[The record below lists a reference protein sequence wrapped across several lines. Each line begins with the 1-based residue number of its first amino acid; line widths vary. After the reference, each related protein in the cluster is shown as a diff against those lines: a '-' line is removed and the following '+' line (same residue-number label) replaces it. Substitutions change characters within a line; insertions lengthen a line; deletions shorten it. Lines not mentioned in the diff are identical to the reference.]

1 MLVPSFLNRDAH
13 MYIPGEKKTP
23 PRIPISVGQK
33 YNFHK
38 WLLRD
43 LEQEIRGF
51 WVMRITGKGII
62 IFKTKMVCLMKSDG
76 PLSPCHLAFC
86 NHTMNRWQDHY
97 SYVQHHQ
104 ESARTNAM
112 YFCPWLNLQRPGTSG
127 FLLLSPLFPSL
138 SSLSL
143 SLSYPNPFLLSFLIT
158 LLVPLVSGLPHQ
170 LLLLAYILRVFLLQ
184 VNFLTIHCS

>member
-1 MLVPSFLNRDAH
+1 MLVPSFLNRNAH
-13 MYIPGEKKTP
+13 MYIPGEKKKTHP
-23 PRIPISVGQK
+23 TIPISVGQK
-33 YNFHK
+33 CNFHK
-38 WLLRD
+38 WLLRY

-51 WVMRITGKGII
+51 WVMRITGKEII

-112 YFCPWLNLQRPGTSG
+112 YFCPWLNLERPGTSG
-127 FLLLSPLFPSL
+127 FLLLSPSFHPSLLSLSVLPQPFPSVLPHYSSSPL
-138 SSLSL
+138 SLWFAPPASALGIYLESLSL
-143 SLSYPNPFLLSFLIT
+143 TS
-158 LLVPLVSGLPHQ
+158 
-170 LLLLAYILRVFLLQ
+170 
-184 VNFLTIHCS
+184 